1 MIKQKVAESIEK
13 GWCTFQTQGFC
24 DSKCENY
31 ERHETQNEMGLSQN
45 ENSRFEFLE
54 KSFIL
59 DTGSTLSAM
68 IMNEDLVTN
77 IR

>member
-1 MIKQKVAESIEK
+1 MIKQKVAKSIEK
-13 GWCTFQTQGFC
+13 GWCTFQTQGVY

-31 ERHETQNEMGLSQN
+31 ERHETQNEMGLNQS
-45 ENSRFEFLE
+45 ENSKFKFLK

-59 DTGSTLSAM
+59 DTGSTLSAT

-77 IR
+77 I